1 MSPCFHFLLFFC
13 VFLLCL
19 GGGGGGWEGMRD
31 LLFSLRNL
39 K

>member
-19 GGGGGGWEGMRD
+19 GGGVGGDEGPAI
-31 LLFSLRNL
+31 FP
-39 K
+39 

>member
-19 GGGGGGWEGMRD
+19 GGGGGVGGDEGPAI
-31 LLFSLRNL
+31 FP
-39 K
+39 

>member
-19 GGGGGGWEGMRD
+19 GGGGVGGDEGPAI
-31 LLFSLRNL
+31 FP
-39 K
+39 